1 MSKILYTATVLSHI
15 CQFHLP
21 YLEELQKRGHVVHV
35 AARDNLNEKNGL
47 KLQFTDRYI
56 NIPFQRSPKNM
67 RNLTAY
73 HRLKTLI
80 DQERYD
86 LIVCNTPMGGMIT
99 RLAAKNARKR
109 GTKVIYIAHGFH
121 FYKGAPKKNWLLFY
135 PVERIMAHLC
145 DTLITITQEDFIFA
159 RKKFHTNVVH
169 IHGIGVSPE
178 RYHPVSIAEQH
189 EMRAA
194 EGLLPNDFVIL
205 CTGELNQN
213 KNQATLIEAVS
224 RCRNN
229 IPHLRVLLAGNG
241 SLEAKLKSRV
251 RELHL
256 EDIVTFLGYRTD
268 LERVVPAV
276 DLIVS
281 CSHREGLPLNILEG
295 MLCAKPIVASINR
308 GHNELVD
315 HKQTGFLFH
324 QNDVSKLSSYIQIL
338 YTNTVMKEKMC
349 ASGNK
354 KATKYTVTSV
364 KQELLPV
371 LLNL

>member
-35 AARDNLNEKNGL
+35 AAQDNLNEKNGL

-80 DQERYD
+80 EQERYD

-99 RLAAKNARKR
+99 RLAAKNARKQ
-109 GTKVIYIAHGFH
+109 GTKVIYIVHGFH

-145 DTLITITQEDFIFA
+145 DTLITITQEDFNFA

-189 EMRAA
+189 EMRTA
-194 EGLLPNDFVIL
+194 EGLLLNDFVIL

-241 SLEAKLKSRV
+241 LLEAKLKSRV
-251 RELHL
+251 RELQL

-338 YTNTVMKEKMC
+338 YTNTVIKEKMC
-349 ASGNK
+349 ALGNK

>member
-1 MSKILYTATVLSHI
+1 M
-15 CQFHLP
+15 
-21 YLEELQKRGHVVHV
+21 
-35 AARDNLNEKNGL
+35 
-47 KLQFTDRYI
+47 
-56 NIPFQRSPKNM
+56 
-67 RNLTAY
+67 
-73 HRLKTLI
+73 
-80 DQERYD
+80 
-86 LIVCNTPMGGMIT
+86 
-99 RLAAKNARKR
+99 
-109 GTKVIYIAHGFH
+109 
-121 FYKGAPKKNWLLFY
+121 
-135 PVERIMAHLC
+135 C
-145 DTLITITQEDFIFA
+145 DTLITITQEDFNFA
-159 RKKFHTNVVH
+159 HKKFHTNVVH

-205 CTGELNQN
+205 CIGELNQN

-251 RELHL
+251 RELQL

-349 ASGNK
+349 ALGNK